1 MVLACAIVTSIK
13 SGNNEE
19 EVMSVIVKA
28 DDGVALTL
36 VMRGKRETDGG
47 DRR

>member
-19 EVMSVIVKA
+19 ALMSVIANA

-36 VMRGKRETDGG
+36 VMKGKRETDGG